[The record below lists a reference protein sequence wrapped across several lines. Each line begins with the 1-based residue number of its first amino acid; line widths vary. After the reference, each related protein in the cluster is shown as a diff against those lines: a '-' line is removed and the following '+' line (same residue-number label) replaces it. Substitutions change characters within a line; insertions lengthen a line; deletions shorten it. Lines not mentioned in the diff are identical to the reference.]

1 MSQALEFARLELRP
15 SVSETPIG
23 VHSRHHG
30 NDDIVRLDAAGLQF
44 IYQLFIEF
52 ELLRT
57 RSVPARDSDE
67 DGVLAP
73 LDTETGILDDKVRF
87 RVLLID
93 LIAVAQGYPKGRK
106 NRPMDGV
113 KKVLDLLLIAAF
125 VGINSKKWH
134 CVLLM
139 AKKLA
144 LSGRLERLRHSP
156 PFPAGFNSSWSW
168 QRAPKVANGLAP
180 SHYPD
185 ELLVQELAAAEIG

>member
-1 MSQALEFARLELRP
+1 MSQALELACLELRP

-23 VHSRHHG
+23 VPIRHHG
-30 NDDIVRLDAAGLQF
+30 NDDIVRLDTAGLQF
-44 IYQLFIEF
+44 IYKLFIEL
-52 ELLRT
+52 ELLRI

-106 NRPMDGV
+106 NRPMDCV

-125 VGINSKKWH
+125 IGINSKKWH

-139 AKKLA
+139 QKAGN
-144 LSGRLERLRHSP
+144 LSGRWKRLRHSP
-156 PFPAGFNSSWSW
+156 PFSAGFNSNWSR
-168 QRAPKVANGLAP
+168 QRPPKVANGLAP
-180 SHYPD
+180 SH
-185 ELLVQELAAAEIG
+185 

>member
-1 MSQALEFARLELRP
+1 MSQALELACLELRP

-23 VHSRHHG
+23 VPIRHHG
-30 NDDIVRLDAAGLQF
+30 NDDIVRLDTAGLQF
-44 IYQLFIEF
+44 IYELFIEL
-52 ELLRT
+52 ELLRI

-106 NRPMDGV
+106 NRPMDCV

-134 CVLLM
+134 CVLSQLPDVDYD
-139 AKKLA
+139 LA
-144 LSGRLERLRHSP
+144 TCEAALNVGLCLWNVSKVESGL
-156 PFPAGFNSSWSW
+156 
-168 QRAPKVANGLAP
+168 
-180 SHYPD
+180 
-185 ELLVQELAAAEIG
+185 I